1 MLHNT
6 HCGINRI
13 RLEFK
18 AGYELL
24 PGRFK
29 GVLIESDWNLKQC
42 SKKIRTE
49 PYRVLIESDWN
60 LNTMLYRG
68 TPSSSCG
75 EDSAEYCFRLRLYL
89 SLFLL

>member
-1 MLHNT
+1 MTFVFSPTYHF
-6 HCGINRI
+6 
-13 RLEFK
+13 E
-18 AGYELL
+18 
-24 PGRFK
+24 
-29 GVLIESDWNLKQC
+29 GVLIESDWNLKFELFPVEC
-42 SKKIRTE
+42 E
-49 PYRVLIESDWN
+49 LERVLIESDWN